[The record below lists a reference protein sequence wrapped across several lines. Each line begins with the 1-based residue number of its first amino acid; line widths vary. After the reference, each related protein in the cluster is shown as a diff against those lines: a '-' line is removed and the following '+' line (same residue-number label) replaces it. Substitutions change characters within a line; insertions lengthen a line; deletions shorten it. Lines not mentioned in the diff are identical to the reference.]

1 MNGRGRGVG
10 ARRPAGPVEGFAL
23 RVGEAQVRFLGG
35 PPPFCPRTGR
45 YHRHPVPP
53 TPPITIAISIPISL
67 SITSHIHTPSN
78 GGVLQT
84 GGVAVE
90 IAIDN
95 RRSAGSGKREATR
108 RWQRPFT
115 SPAIYVAR
123 TGTSPSRVERRGG
136 TRGRKAGVQ
145 REATGDW
152 LIVVMVVD
160 RVVRG
165 REPGQ
170 ARVLRVGCRRREV
183 KVKGE

>member
-1 MNGRGRGVG
+1 MSGSMEGGKRMNGRGRGVG

-95 RRSAGSGKREATR
+95 RRSAGSGKREAR
-108 RWQRPFT
+108 SDASMAAAVHQPGDLLLGRAPHLLESSEGAGRE
-115 SPAIYVAR
+115 A
-123 TGTSPSRVERRGG
+123 GRRGCSEK
-136 TRGRKAGVQ
+136 R
-145 REATGDW
+145 
-152 LIVVMVVD
+152 
-160 RVVRG
+160 RVIG
-165 REPGQ
+165 
-170 ARVLRVGCRRREV
+170 
-183 KVKGE
+183 